1 MYLTLRNIIDKRQ
14 AEKER
19 MGMTVKTKTYGPI
32 PNVHVNPEY
41 CRAIVNYVT
50 DTNLTCEQLTLS
62 YCCSNALELTF
73 NIQLRVNM

>member
-19 MGMTVKTKTYGPI
+19 MGVTGKTRTHGPF
-32 PNVHVNPEY
+32 PNMHENAED
-41 CRAIVNYVT
+41 CRSILKYVT

-62 YCCSNALELTF
+62 YCCSNALE
-73 NIQLRVNM
+73 